1 VTVLGTAVDRG
12 SEAFRQNRAD
22 MLEALTALDEQLQLA
37 GQGGTEKAV
46 ARHRAAGK
54 LTLRERVALLVD
66 PDTPFLEIG
75 GLAGY
80 YTDHPVGG
88 GALVGIGSIQ
98 GTECVIFGNDPTV
111 LGGAL
116 TQTSIPK
123 IDRALQIAKQN
134 RMPYVSLIESAGGD
148 LRPRGS
154 DIEEILRSSTFHFAG
169 SGGFF
174 YETTVLSG
182 LGIPT
187 VAIVFGSSTAGGAYM
202 PGLSEYTILVKDNAK
217 VFLGGPPLVKVATGE
232 ESTDEELGGAQMHA
246 SVSGLADYLAEDERD
261 AIRQCRDVVRHL
273 HWRKAGPGPVGT
285 GDEPLLDAEDLLG
298 LVSKDLRQP
307 LDVREVVGRV
317 VDGSRFEEFKARYGS
332 TLVCGWAEVHGFPVG
347 VLGNNGPLFPE
358 SSQKAS
364 QFIQLCNKT
373 STPLVFL
380 QNITGYMVGKDYEQA
395 GMVKWGSQM
404 INALSNS
411 AVPHVTVILGSSYGA
426 GNYGMGGRGFGTRFV
441 FLWPTAKI
449 AVMGPQQIAGVMSIV
464 RRAQAARRGEEVDEA
479 LEKLITDAVAEVQER
494 QSLAMYAS
502 GRGVDDGVIDP
513 RDTRTVIGLAL
524 SACHSAPV
532 VGTGSADSSEA
543 FGAFR

>member
-1 VTVLGTAVDRG
+1 MTVLGTAVDRHD
-12 SEAFRQNRAD
+12 EAFVKNRAD
-22 MLEALTALDEQLQLA
+22 MLGQLDQLDEQLQLA
-37 GQGGTEKAV
+37 GQGGTQKAV

-54 LTLRERVALLVD
+54 LTLRERVALLID

-75 GLAGY
+75 GLAGF
-80 YTDHPVGG
+80 YTDYPVGG
-88 GALVGIGSIQ
+88 GAIVGIGTIS
-98 GTECVIFGNDPTV
+98 GTECVVFGHDPTV

-134 RMPYVSLIESAGGD
+134 RMPYVQLIESAGGD
-148 LRPRGS
+148 LRPRGT
-154 DIEEILRSSTFHFAG
+154 DIEEILRGATFHFAG
-169 SGGFF
+169 TGGFF

-202 PGLSEYTILVKDNAK
+202 PGLSEYTILVKEQAK

-232 ESTDEELGGAQMHA
+232 ESSDEELGGAEMHA

-273 HWRKAGPGPVGT
+273 HWRKAGPGPT
-285 GDEPLLDAEDLLG
+285 GPADPPLLDDEDLLG
-298 LVSKDLRQP
+298 LVSQDLRQP
-307 LDVREVVGRV
+307 LDVREVIGRIT
-317 VDGSRFEEFKARYGS
+317 DGSRFEEFKARYGT
-332 TLVCGWAEVHGFPVG
+332 TLVCGWADIHGYPVG
-347 VLGNNGPLFPE
+347 ILGNNGPLFPE

-411 AVPHVTVILGSSYGA
+411 AVPHITIILGSSYGA

-464 RRAQAARRGEEVDEA
+464 RRAQAARKGEQVDEA
-479 LEKLITDAVAEVQER
+479 LEKMITDAVAEVQER

-513 RDTRTVIGLAL
+513 RDTRTVVGLCL

-532 VGTGSADSSEA
+532 EGTGSGSEQA

>member
-1 VTVLGTAVDRG
+1 
-12 SEAFRQNRAD
+12 
-22 MLEALTALDEQLQLA
+22 
-37 GQGGTEKAV
+37 
-46 ARHRAAGK
+46 
-54 LTLRERVALLVD
+54 
-66 PDTPFLEIG
+66 
-75 GLAGY
+75 
-80 YTDHPVGG
+80 VGG
-88 GALVGIGSIQ
+88 GAIVGIGTIN

-116 TQTSIPK
+116 SQTSIPK

-134 RMPYVSLIESAGGD
+134 RLPYVQLIESAGGD
-148 LRPRGS
+148 LRPRGN
-154 DIEEILRSSTFHFAG
+154 DIEEILKSSTFHFAG

-187 VAIVFGSSTAGGAYM
+187 IAIVFGSSTAGGAYM
-202 PGLSEYTILVKDNAK
+202 PGLSEYTILVKDQAK

-232 ESTDEELGGAQMHA
+232 ESTDEELGGAEMHA
-246 SVSGLADYLAEDERD
+246 SVSGLADYLAEDELD
-261 AIRQCRDVVRHL
+261 AIRQARDIVKHL
-273 HWRKAGPGPVGT
+273 HWRKVGPGPSGPADPPT
-285 GDEPLLDAEDLLG
+285 LDAEDLLG
-298 LVSKDLRQP
+298 LVAQDLRQP
-307 LDVREVVGRV
+307 LDVREVIGRIT
-317 VDGSRFEEFKARYGS
+317 DGSRFEEFKARYGT
-332 TLVCGWAEVHGFPVG
+332 TLVCGWADIHGYPVG
-347 VLGNNGPLFPE
+347 ILGNNGPLFPE

-364 QFIQLCNKT
+364 QFIQLCNKI

-411 AVPHVTVILGSSYGA
+411 AVPHITIILGSSYGA

-441 FLWPTAKI
+441 FLWPTAKV

-479 LEKLITDAVAEVQER
+479 LEKMITDAVAEVQER

-513 RDTRTVIGLAL
+513 RDTRTVIGLCL

-532 VGTGSADSSEA
+532 EGAES

>member
-1 VTVLGTAVDRG
+1 VTVLGTAVDRA
-12 SEAFRQNRAD
+12 SEAYTKNRED
-22 MLEALTALDEQLQLA
+22 MLGQLEKLDEQLQLA
-37 GQGGTEKAV
+37 GQGGTDRAV
-46 ARHRAAGK
+46 GRHKAAGK
-54 LTLRERVALLVD
+54 LTLRERVAVLID

-75 GLAGY
+75 ALAGF
-80 YTDHPVGG
+80 YTDYPVGG
-88 GALVGIGSIQ
+88 GALVGIGSIN
-98 GTECVIFGNDPTV
+98 GTECVIFGHDPTV

-134 RMPYVSLIESAGGD
+134 RMPYVQLIESAGGD

-154 DIEEILRSSTFHFAG
+154 DIEEILKSSTFHFAG

-187 VAIVFGSSTAGGAYM
+187 IAIVFGSSTAGGAYM
-202 PGLSEYTILVKDNAK
+202 PGLSDYTILVKDQAK

-232 ESTDEELGGAQMHA
+232 ESTDEELGGAEMHA
-246 SVSGLADYLAEDERD
+246 AVSGLADYLAEDELD
-261 AIRQCRDVVRHL
+261 AIRQARDIVGHL
-273 HWRKAGPGPVGT
+273 HWRKRGPGPT
-285 GDEPLLDAEDLLG
+285 GPADPPVLEAEDLLG
-298 LVSKDLRQP
+298 LMSQDLRQP
-307 LDVREVVGRV
+307 LDVREVIGRIT
-317 VDGSRFEEFKARYGS
+317 DGSRFEEFKARYGT
-332 TLVCGWAEVHGFPVG
+332 TLICGWAEVHGYPVG
-347 VLGNNGPLFPE
+347 ILGNNGPLFPE

-380 QNITGYMVGKDYEQA
+380 QNITGYMVGRDYEQA

-411 AVPHVTVILGSSYGA
+411 AVPHVTIILGSSYGA

-441 FLWPTAKI
+441 FLWPTAKV

-464 RRAQAARRGEEVDEA
+464 RRAQAARRGEQVDEA
-479 LEKLITDAVAEVQER
+479 LEKVITDAVAEVQER

-513 RDTRTVIGLAL
+513 RDTRTVVGLCL
-524 SACHSAPV
+524 SACHSAEV
-532 VGTGSADSSEA
+532 RGAES

>member
-1 VTVLGTAVDRG
+1 MTVLGTAVDRTA
-12 SEAFRQNRAD
+12 EAFVKNRTD
-22 MLEALTALDEQLQLA
+22 MLEQVAELEEQLRLA
-37 GQGGTEKAV
+37 GAGGSEKAV
-46 ARHRAAGK
+46 ARHHAAGK
-54 LTLRERVALLVD
+54 LTVRERVSLLID

-75 GLAGY
+75 ALAGF
-80 YTDHPVGG
+80 YTDYPVGG
-88 GALVGIGSIQ
+88 GAIVGIGTIS
-98 GTECVIFGNDPTV
+98 GTECVIFGHDPTV

-123 IDRALQIAKQN
+123 IDRALLIAKQN
-134 RMPYVSLIESAGGD
+134 RLPYVQLIESAGGD

-154 DIEEILRSSTFHFAG
+154 DIEEILRGSTFHFAG

-187 VAIVFGSSTAGGAYM
+187 IAIVFGSSTAGGAYM

-232 ESTDEELGGAQMHA
+232 ESTDEELGGAEMHA

-261 AIRQCRDVVRHL
+261 AIRQCRDVVHHL
-273 HWRKAGPGPVGT
+273 HWKKQGPGPDGP
-285 GDEPLLDAEDLLG
+285 GDAPVLDSEDLLG
-298 LVSKDLRQP
+298 LVSRDLRQP
-307 LDVREVVGRV
+307 VDVREVIGRIT
-317 VDGSRFEEFKARYGS
+317 DGSRFEEFKERYGT
-332 TLVCGWAEVHGFPVG
+332 TLVCGWAEIHGFPVG
-347 VLGNNGPLFPE
+347 ILGNNGPLFPE

-411 AVPHVTVILGSSYGA
+411 SVPHITVILGSSYGA

-441 FLWPTAKI
+441 FLWPTAKV

-464 RRAQAARRGEEVDEA
+464 RRAQAARKGEEVDEA
-479 LEKLITDAVAEVQER
+479 LEKMITDAVAEVQER

-513 RDTRTVIGLAL
+513 RDTRTVVGLCL
-524 SACHSAPV
+524 SATHSAPV
-532 VGTGSADSSEA
+532 EGTGVSGLS

>member
-1 VTVLGTAVDRG
+1 MTVLGTAVDRND
-12 SEAFRQNRAD
+12 SAFVQNTSD
-22 MLEALTALDEQLQLA
+22 MLELVDALNEQLHLA
-37 GQGGTEKAV
+37 GQGGSEKGV
-46 ARHRAAGK
+46 ARHKAAGK
-54 LTLRERVALLVD
+54 LTVRERVAALID

-75 GLAGY
+75 ALAGF
-80 YTDHPVGG
+80 YTDYPVGG
-88 GALVGIGSIQ
+88 GAIVGIGTIS
-98 GTECVIFGNDPTV
+98 GTECVIFGHDPTV

-123 IDRALQIAKQN
+123 IDRALQIARQN
-134 RMPYVSLIESAGGD
+134 RLPYVQLIESAGGD

-154 DIEEILRSSTFHFAG
+154 DIEEILRGATFHFAG

-174 YETTVLSG
+174 YETTSLSG
-182 LGIPT
+182 VGIPT

-232 ESTDEELGGAQMHA
+232 ESSDEELGGAEMHA
-246 SVSGLADYLAEDERD
+246 SVSGLADYLAEDELD

-273 HWRKAGPGPVGT
+273 HWRKEGPGPVGP
-285 GDEPLLDAEDLLG
+285 GVEPVLDPEDLLG

-307 LDVREVVGRV
+307 LDVREVIGRI
-317 VDGSRFEEFKARYGS
+317 VDGSEFEEFKERYGT
-332 TLVCGWAEVHGFPVG
+332 TLVCGWAEIHGFAVG
-347 VLGNNGPLFPE
+347 ILGNNGPLFPE
-358 SSQKAS
+358 SSQKAR
-364 QFIQLCNKT
+364 QFIELCNKT

-411 AVPHVTVILGSSYGA
+411 SVPHVTVILGSSYGA

-464 RRAQAARRGEEVDEA
+464 RRAQAARKGEEVDEA
-479 LEKLITDAVAEVQER
+479 LEKMITDAVAEVQER

-524 SACHSAPV
+524 SACHSGPV
-532 VGTGSADSSEA
+532 VGTGSGAAQS

>member
-1 VTVLGTAVDRG
+1 MTVLGTALDLR
-12 SEAFRQNRAD
+12 SDAFLKNRED
-22 MLEALTALDEQLQLA
+22 MLEQLAALDEQLALA
-37 GQGGTEKAV
+37 GLGGGEKAV
-46 ARHRAAGK
+46 ARHKARGK
-54 LTLRERVALLVD
+54 LTLRERVSLLID
-66 PDTPFLEIG
+66 RDTPFLEIG
-75 GLAGY
+75 ALAGY
-80 YTDHPVGG
+80 YTDYPVGG
-88 GALVGIGSIQ
+88 GALVGIGTIN
-98 GTECVIFGNDPTV
+98 GTECVIFGHDPTV

-123 IDRALQIAKQN
+123 IDRALLIAKQN
-134 RMPYVSLIESAGGD
+134 RLPYVQLIESAGGD

-154 DIEEILRSSTFHFAG
+154 DIEEILKGSTFHFAG

-202 PGLSEYTILVKDNAK
+202 PGLSEYTILVKQQAK

-232 ESTDEELGGAQMHA
+232 ESTDEELGGAEMHA
-246 SVSGLADYLAEDERD
+246 SVSGLADYLAEDELD
-261 AIRQCRDVVRHL
+261 AIRQARDVIHHL
-273 HWRKAGPGPVGT
+273 HWKKQGPGPDGV
-285 GDEPLLDAEDLLG
+285 GDEPVLDPEDLLG
-298 LVSKDLRQP
+298 MVSRDLRQP
-307 LDVREVVGRV
+307 VDVREVIGRV
-317 VDGSRFEEFKARYGS
+317 VDGSRFEEFKARYGT

-347 VLGNNGPLFPE
+347 ILGNNGPLFPE

-411 AVPHVTVILGSSYGA
+411 TVPHVTVVLGSSYGA

-464 RRAQAARRGEEVDEA
+464 RRAQAARKGEEVNEEI
-479 LEKLITDAVAEVQER
+479 EKLITDTVSEVAER
-494 QSLAMYAS
+494 QSHAMYAS

-513 RDTRTVIGLAL
+513 RDTRTVIGLSL

-532 VGTGSADSSEA
+532 VGAES

>member
-1 VTVLGTAVDRG
+1 MTVLGTAVDRA
-12 SEAFRQNRAD
+12 SEAYTKNRED
-22 MLEALTALDEQLQLA
+22 MLGQLEKLDEQLQLS
-37 GQGGTEKAV
+37 GRGGTERAV
-46 ARHRAAGK
+46 ERHKAAGK
-54 LTLRERVALLVD
+54 LTVRERVAMLID

-75 GLAGY
+75 ALAGF
-80 YTDHPVGG
+80 YTDYPVGG
-88 GALVGIGSIQ
+88 GALVGIGSIN
-98 GTECVIFGNDPTV
+98 GTECVIFGHDPTV

-134 RMPYVSLIESAGGD
+134 RMPYVQLIESAGGD

-154 DIEEILRSSTFHFAG
+154 DIEEILKSSTFHFAG

-187 VAIVFGSSTAGGAYM
+187 IAIVFGSSTAGGAYM
-202 PGLSEYTILVKDNAK
+202 PGLSDYTILVKDQAK

-232 ESTDEELGGAQMHA
+232 ESTDEELGGAEMHA
-246 SVSGLADYLAEDERD
+246 AVSGLADYLAEDELD
-261 AIRQCRDVVRHL
+261 AIRQARDVVGHL
-273 HWRKAGPGPVGT
+273 HWRKRGPGPT
-285 GDEPLLDAEDLLG
+285 GPADPPVLESDDLLG
-298 LVSKDLRQP
+298 LISQDLRQP
-307 LDVREVVGRV
+307 LDVREVIGRIT
-317 VDGSRFEEFKARYGS
+317 DGSRFEEFKARYGT
-332 TLVCGWAEVHGFPVG
+332 TLVCGWAEVHGYPVG
-347 VLGNNGPLFPE
+347 ILGNNGPLFPE

-380 QNITGYMVGKDYEQA
+380 QNITGYMVGRDYEQA

-411 AVPHVTVILGSSYGA
+411 AVPHVTIILGSSYGA

-441 FLWPTAKI
+441 FLWPTAKV

-464 RRAQAARRGEEVDEA
+464 RRAQAARRGEQVDEA
-479 LEKLITDAVAEVQER
+479 LEKVITDTVAEVQER

-513 RDTRTVIGLAL
+513 RDTRTVVGLCL
-524 SACHSAPV
+524 SACHSAEV
-532 VGTGSADSSEA
+532 RGAES

>member
-1 VTVLGTAVDRG
+1 MTILSSSADTD
-12 SEAFRQNRAD
+12 SEPFTQNRTD
-22 MLEALTALDEQLQLA
+22 MLEQISELEAQLQLA
-37 GQGGTEKAV
+37 GAGGSERAV
-46 ARHRAAGK
+46 TRHRAGGK
-54 LTLRERVALLVD
+54 LTLRERVALLLD

-75 GLAGY
+75 ALAGF
-80 YTDHPVGG
+80 YTDYPVGG
-88 GALVGIGSIQ
+88 GALVGIGTIS
-98 GTECVIFGNDPTV
+98 GTECVVFGHDPTV

-134 RMPYVSLIESAGGD
+134 RLPYVQLIESAGGD

-154 DIEEILRSSTFHFAG
+154 DIEEILKSATFHFAG

-174 YETTVLSG
+174 YETTSLSG
-182 LGIPT
+182 AGIPT
-187 VAIVFGSSTAGGAYM
+187 IAIVFGSSTAGGAYM

-232 ESTDEELGGAQMHA
+232 ESTDEELGGAEMHA
-246 SVSGLADYLAEDERD
+246 STSGLADYLAQDERD
-261 AIRQCRDVVRHL
+261 AIRQCRDVVHHL
-273 HWRKAGPGPVGT
+273 HWQKQGPGPCGPADDPV
-285 GDEPLLDAEDLLG
+285 LDAEDLLG
-298 LVSKDLRQP
+298 FVSRDLRQP
-307 LDVREVVGRV
+307 FDVREVIGRV
-317 VDGSRFEEFKARYGS
+317 VDGSRFEEFKERYGT

-347 VLGNNGPLFPE
+347 ILGNNGPLFPE

-411 AVPHVTVILGSSYGA
+411 TVPHVTVILGSSYGA

-464 RRAQAARRGEEVDEA
+464 RRAQAARKGEPIDEA
-479 LEKLITDAVAEVQER
+479 LETLITDTVAEVQER

-513 RDTRTVIGLAL
+513 RDTRTVLGLAL

-532 VGTGSADSSEA
+532 EGAGSSGSNAS
-543 FGAFR
+543 FGVFR